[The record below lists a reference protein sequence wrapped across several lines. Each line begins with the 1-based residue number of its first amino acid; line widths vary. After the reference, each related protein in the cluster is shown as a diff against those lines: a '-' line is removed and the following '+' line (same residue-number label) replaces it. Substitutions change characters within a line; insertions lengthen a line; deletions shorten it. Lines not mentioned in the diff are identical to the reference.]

1 MSMKGP
7 WQPGMSIDI
16 DPITWERIF
25 LVGSIVSFL
34 IAGLAFLGELLG
46 WWNDLGEIAMN
57 AATVSG
63 VVLAIGFG
71 LGNASRRQADGIH
84 DTVVDNGGTLGSV
97 DGKLDSVD
105 GRLDSVDGKLDK
117 LDSVDNKLDKLD
129 SVDNKLDDLDRIQL
143 QLDKQT
149 GVLDDQLE
157 VLKDISENS

>member
-34 IAGLAFLGELLG
+34 IAGFAFLGELLG
-46 WWNDLGEIAMN
+46 WWNDLGEIAMTTG
-57 AATVSG
+57 TVSG

-71 LGNASRRQADGIH
+71 LGNASRRQADSIH
-84 DTVVDNGGTLGSV
+84 ETVADNGGTLASV

-105 GRLDSVDGKLDK
+105 GKLDTLDSM
-117 LDSVDNKLDKLD
+117 DNKLDKLD
-129 SVDNKLDDLDRIQL
+129 TMDGKLDKLDDLDRIQL

-149 GVLDDQLE
+149 GVLDDQLD
-157 VLKDISENS
+157 VLKEISENS